1 MACVPDDGDS
11 GFLNTYEPP
20 QSLWKLVEE
29 YVPLAELPEIKSILG
44 ETLVDL
50 SLEMHKE
57 VETWLGI
64 RRDMQSKSF
73 SQSQARISCP
83 VLADPP
89 AIKEML
95 KQEIRLLLLNIHE
108 KAGKEGRDENK
119 VLMNYNPCVVS
130 FVMGSSKPAS
140 RLGRAGST
148 RSSCDSRPQTT
159 NSKREERPF
168 SSLSTSSSIEDD
180 IDAIKE
186 KLNVVQIDEVVTHLK
201 FILQE
206 ECNTLEKD
214 VQFLQECVEGEHQY
228 RSEVTET
235 RREPSMSELK
245 EERKVI
251 EQDLQLRVCTQ
262 IPPLSCKAPVCRS
275 VQTGSRTLQPIEGP
289 PAEVLN
295 RIFSAPV
302 SSLNYPAH
310 TPQKHGSPSVA
321 INRTTCQP
329 SPSSGA
335 GHLHQAMES
344 MQAFKS
350 SCGRGEASLRARAWK
365 ADIPCPSANGL
376 SQTVSPGGHVKCLTS
391 DNRKGFDPALYCSL
405 IQSGIETDQPTDTQ
419 QRRHSFHSV
428 LTLDTNAKH
437 ITQALPSRFTLT
449 LDAEPASKTLL
460 KAFVP
465 TPPTA
470 GRPAGRPHSASRR
483 VRLLHADSLT
493 GST

>member
-11 GFLNTYEPP
+11 GFLKDYEPP

-64 RRDMQSKSF
+64 SRDMQSKSF
-73 SQSQARISCP
+73 SQSQTQISRP

-95 KQEIRLLLLNIHE
+95 KQEIHLLLLNIRE

-119 VLMNYNPCVVS
+119 VLMNYNPHVVS

-140 RLGRAGST
+140 RLGRAGSG

-168 SSLSTSSSIEDD
+168 SSLSTSSSVEDN

-206 ECNTLEKD
+206 ECNTLEND

-228 RSEVTET
+228 RAEVTET

-245 EERKVI
+245 EERKII

-262 IPPLSCKAPVCRS
+262 IPPLCRS
-275 VQTGSRTLQPIEGP
+275 VQTVSGTLQPIEGP
-289 PAEVLN
+289 PAEVLK

-302 SSLNYPAH
+302 SFPNYTAH
-310 TPQKHGSPSVA
+310 TRKKQGSPSIA

-344 MQAFKS
+344 MQTLKS
-350 SCGRGEASLRARAWK
+350 SCGHGEAPFRTCVWK
-365 ADIPCPSANGL
+365 PT
-376 SQTVSPGGHVKCLTS
+376 QTVLPGGHVKCLVS
-391 DNRKGFDPALYCSL
+391 DNRKGFDPALYCNL
-405 IQSGIETDQPTDTQ
+405 TPSGIETDQPPGTQ

-437 ITQALPSRFTLT
+437 ITQALPSRFILT
-449 LDAEPASKTLL
+449 LDTEPASKTSV

-465 TPPTA
+465 TPPAA
-470 GRPAGRPHSASRR
+470 GRPAGRPLSASRR
-483 VRLLHADSLT
+483 VRLLHADSLA